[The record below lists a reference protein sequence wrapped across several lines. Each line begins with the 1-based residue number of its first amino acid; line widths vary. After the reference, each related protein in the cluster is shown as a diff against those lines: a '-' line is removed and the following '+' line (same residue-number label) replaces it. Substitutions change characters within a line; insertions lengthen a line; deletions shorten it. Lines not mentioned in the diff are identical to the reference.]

1 MAHVP
6 VIPARADVVAAVN
19 PPVPAPVVP
28 PVVIPAPVAPVEAAP
43 VVAPLA
49 APAPAQDPGPAPIQA
64 VPEVADAQPVS
75 GLSRCVCILFSLAYT
90 CSPFCNFY

>member
-6 VIPARADVVAAVN
+6 VISAGANVVAAID

-49 APAPAQDPGPAPIQA
+49 APIQA

-75 GLSRCVCILFSLAYT
+75 VLSRCACSFSLA
-90 CSPFCNFY
+90 FCFAFCR